1 MAMKTRADFAE
12 ESAQQAVDE
21 LLTRWS
27 GTSLSAEVCNHSS
40 GFKRPFVRIEC
51 PRNHWRAVAKHL
63 RFELRVDHCSMI
75 TGIHWPEGPDD
86 RKWEVVIHLMRMN
99 VIDPPERGNWVEQV
113 VRDASILQEEDVPLE
128 FEVSICLPD
137 TRTPS
142 VPSVPVS

>member
-12 ESAQQAVDE
+12 ESAQQAVDA

-63 RFELRVDHCSMI
+63 RFELGVAHCSMI
-75 TGIHWPEGPDD
+75 TGVHHPDGGPD
-86 RKWEVVIHLMRMN
+86 KGWEVIAHLMRM
-99 VIDPPERGNWVEQV
+99 PV
-113 VRDASILQEEDVPLE
+113 VDQKPGRHWCTMP
-128 FEVSICLPD
+128 
-137 TRTPS
+137 RNY
-142 VPSVPVS
+142 